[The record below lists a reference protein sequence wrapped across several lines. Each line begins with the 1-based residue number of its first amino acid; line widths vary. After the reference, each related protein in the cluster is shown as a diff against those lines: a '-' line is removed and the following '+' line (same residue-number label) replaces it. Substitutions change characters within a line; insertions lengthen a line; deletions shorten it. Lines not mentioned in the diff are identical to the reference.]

1 MCLHKQLDSS
11 WAAGSQKLFEIMG
24 VRKMLGVD
32 RTDRSS
38 DALDHMKHNHGEAVS
53 KKYPEN

>member
-24 VRKMLGVD
+24 SEKDAGVD

-38 DALDHMKHNHGEAVS
+38 DALDHMKHNHGERL
-53 KKYPEN
+53 